1 MTEKKICEW
10 LGNDGKKD
18 CCFKGA
24 PCDENYDD
32 LMGCPAV
39 QKIEVEELPK
49 PYKPKFVD
57 LNKKIK
63 INPGWMR

>member
-39 QKIEVEELPK
+39 QKIEVEELPEIN
-49 PYKPKFVD
+49 YG
-57 LNKKIK
+57 KKEI
-63 INPGWMR
+63 